1 KLEPSHV
8 LMAMG
13 LKHEEAHG
21 SLRVSMGRWT
31 TEKDV
36 EYLIKVLPG
45 IINKLR
51 EISPH
56 KIHG

>member
-1 KLEPSHV
+1 
-8 LMAMG
+8 MAMG

-31 TEKDV
+31 TEKDI

-51 EISPH
+51 RISPH